1 MTKSKVNYD
10 DYYDDEDDEYEE
22 TTDKP
27 QPFVKKILIFSLFA
41 LFLSFILAFA
51 FLVSFSNQK
60 MGDMVQTSNF
70 INPIT
75 SKVYDIN
82 GKLVTEYY
90 QENRTPITLSQ
101 LPSYLINAFIAIED
115 DDFYKHHGV
124 SIRGIIR
131 AMFENIKQEGRIFQG
146 QGGSTITQQLAVN
159 TFLTREKTLSR
170 KIQDALL
177 ALQIERTFT
186 KDEILEMYL
195 NLIYFGHGAHGIVAA
210 SKLYFDKSVSELSL
224 AESALIAGIPRRP
237 SYYSPFINLE
247 AALKRKNVILKRM
260 LDLGYIEEDEYQQAR
275 EEQIGLSQNRE
286 TQENA
291 PYFASY
297 IRTKLLDQY
306 GVNMVFKGGLKIY
319 TTLDL
324 DIQRKAEEA
333 FLKSNREGALIA
345 IEPKTGYIKAMV
357 GGRNYEESEF
367 NRATQAYR
375 QPGSAFKTFVY
386 LTAIEKGLSPSLVME
401 DKPIVYENGWSPS
414 NYEEDEFRGFV
425 TLREAFEDSINIIGV
440 KLLERVG
447 VRDVIQ
453 NAQKAGI
460 TSTLRPDLSLALGT
474 SEVSPLEM
482 ASAYGTIA
490 NMGIYVEPTAILKIE
505 DFNGKILEQN
515 HTIFKKVFSEDVT
528 YILIKL
534 MEGVI
539 ERGTGWNARI
549 GRAAAGKTG
558 TTDDFIDAWFVGF
571 TPDLVCAVYIGNDDR
586 KTLGNKMTGGVVAAP
601 VWHDF
606 MISALQGKP
615 EQNFSKPANVK
626 EISVCAKTGLLPNNH
641 CDETLRVAFL
651 SGTEPKEI
659 CQEGTSQPFEM
670 FVDSQ
675 PYQPPPQEYLPVIE
689 GDKKF
694 PLLNELETLQEETEQ
709 SEELPVEEKD
719 TLQSLVDELKKRLEE
734 REKQK
739 NK

>member
-1 MTKSKVNYD
+1 MNYMNKSDQKQNTKNNFQPYITKS
-10 DYYDDEDDEYEE
+10 
-22 TTDKP
+22 
-27 QPFVKKILIFSLFA
+27 IIIFFLVF
-41 LFLSFILAFA
+41 FLSFLLSLTFFI
-51 FLVSFSNQK
+51 SFSNQK
-60 MGDMVQTSNF
+60 MGDLVQVGNF

-75 SKVYDIN
+75 SKVYDTN
-82 GKLVTEYY
+82 GKLITEFY
-90 QENRTPITLSQ
+90 QENRTPIDLSQ
-101 LPSYLINAFIAIED
+101 IPSHLINAFIAIED
-115 DDFYKHHGV
+115 DDFYNHHGI

-131 AMFENIKQEGRIFQG
+131 AMFENIKQEGRFFQG

-195 NLIYFGHGAHGIVAA
+195 NLIYFGHGAHGIVAG

-247 AALKRKNVILKRM
+247 AALKRKNIILKRM
-260 LDLGYIEEDEYQQAR
+260 LDLGYIKEDEYQRAR
-275 EEQIGLSQNRE
+275 DEQIGLSENRE
-286 TQENA
+286 TQVNA
-291 PYFASY
+291 PYFSSY

-324 DIQRKAEEA
+324 DIQKKAEEA

-386 LTAIEKGLSPSLVME
+386 LTAIEKRLSPSLVME

-414 NYEEDEFRGFV
+414 NYEEDEFRGLI

-440 KLLERVG
+440 KLLERIG

-460 TSTLRPDLSLALGT
+460 ASTLRPDLSLALGT

-490 NMGIYVEPTAILKIE
+490 NMGTYAEPTAILKIE

-515 HTIFKKVFSEDVT
+515 HTTFKKVFSEDVC

-539 ERGTGWNARI
+539 ERGTGLNAQI
-549 GRAAAGKTG
+549 GRPAAGKTG
-558 TTDDFIDAWFVGF
+558 TTDNFVDAWFVGF

-606 MISALQGKP
+606 MISALQDKP
-615 EQNFSKPANVK
+615 VQDFSKPANVK
-626 EISVCAKTGLLPNNH
+626 EISVCTKTGLLPNNH
-641 CDETLRVAFL
+641 CDETIRVAFL
-651 SGTEPKEI
+651 SGTEPQI
-659 CQEGTSQPFEM
+659 VCHGEM
-670 FVDSQ
+670 NLSTENIVEPKPTEKD
-675 PYQPPPQEYLPVIE
+675 LPVIQ

-694 PLLNELETLQEETEQ
+694 PLLNELETLQEENKQEDIIV
-709 SEELPVEEKD
+709 LPEEKKKE
-719 TLQSLVDELKKRLEE
+719 TLQSLVEELRKRLEQ
-734 REKQK
+734 RK
-739 NK
+739 NKTN